1 MPRPSPFGKDSLLL
15 EGICPQKSAHIPAH
29 VAIRIVDGIGGG
41 LSNDLHSGKDSLL
54 LASDGRRAQ
63 HFPAPLRRAQQ
74 LPRPS
79 PFGKDSL
86 LLEGIC
92 PQIFSPFSSS
102 VTILY

>member
-54 LASDGRRAQ
+54 LSISLNTFRFRDYFELA
-63 HFPAPLRRAQQ
+63 
-74 LPRPS
+74 
-79 PFGKDSL
+79 FGPK
-86 LLEGIC
+86 C
-92 PQIFSPFSSS
+92 K
-102 VTILY
+102 